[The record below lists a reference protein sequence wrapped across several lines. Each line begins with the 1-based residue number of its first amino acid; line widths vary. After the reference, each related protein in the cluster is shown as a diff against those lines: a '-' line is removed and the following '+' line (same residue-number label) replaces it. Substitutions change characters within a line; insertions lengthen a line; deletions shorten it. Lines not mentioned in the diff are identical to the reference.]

1 VHYTQKKDGKTLYA
15 IFLDWPGT
23 ENTILLREVKQ
34 PVKQAILLSVKKN
47 FECRIEQTPEG
58 LRLTIPKG
66 SRLPSD
72 VAQVVRLVLE

>member
-1 VHYTQKKDGKTLYA
+1 
-15 IFLDWPGT
+15 
-23 ENTILLREVKQ
+23 
-34 PVKQAILLSVKKN
+34 VKKN
-47 FECRIEQTPEG
+47 FECRFEQTAEG